1 MDRWPFSKFFFQMLF
16 WKIMNSPNW
25 SFPQFETGC
34 KTKRELV
41 WLFISRA
48 PRHLSGWHFS
58 SGVIYDSSRRW
69 KEARPI
75 LRAKLWGSGL
85 GVVWIK
91 WSWGLW
97 GWGLFSPVKSGS
109 DTQLKLSA
117 ALSTKKSKG
126 DNWGPRFFKQR
137 RESVTCSDHHKWRYS
152 EAPATAISGA
162 FKALPLRDAK
172 KAYWQSA
179 TSRNSHESA
188 TKFRC
193 YKKVVPRQVPR
204 LNKPSL
210 AWYVGIETKWS

>member
-1 MDRWPFSKFFFQMLF
+1 MTFFEIIFSNAVLKKSWTLQIGRFLNLRLAV
-16 WKIMNSPNW
+16 KN
-25 SFPQFETGC
+25 
-34 KTKRELV
+34 KRELV

-48 PRHLSGWHFS
+48 QRHLSGWHFS

-69 KEARPI
+69 KEARPV

-193 YKKVVPRQVPR
+193 YKKLFQGKF
-204 LNKPSL
+204 L
-210 AWYVGIETKWS
+210 G